1 MSFVSDEVLYKLN
14 NLTEKEADELA
25 FGVVRVDDQGII
37 DLYNQYESEISKLT
51 SNEVVG
57 KNFFL
62 TVAPCTNN
70 RLFKGK
76 FDSGVNNN
84 SLDVEF
90 LYTFTYRLRPTN
102 VAIHLY
108 RHPESKTN
116 WIFTQRR

>member
-1 MSFVSDEVLYKLN
+1 MSFVSDDVLQRIDN
-14 NLTEKEADELA
+14 FTAQEADELS
-25 FGVVRVDDQGII
+25 FGIVRVTDQGII
-37 DLYNQYESEISKLT
+37 ELYNKYESEISKLPA
-51 SNEVVG
+51 SEVLG
-57 KNFFL
+57 KNFFT

-76 FDSGVNNN
+76 FDAGVNGD

-102 VAIHLY
+102 VAVRLY
-108 RHPESKTN
+108 RVPVSRTN

>member
-1 MSFVSDEVLYKLN
+1 MSFVSDEVLRKLD
-14 NLTEKEADELA
+14 NLTVQDANELS
-25 FGVVRVDDQGII
+25 FGIVRVNDEGII
-37 DLYNQYESEISKLT
+37 ELYNQYESDISKLPA
-51 SNEVVG
+51 SEVMG
-57 KNFFL
+57 KNFFI

-76 FDSGVNNN
+76 FDAGVSSD

-102 VAIHLY
+102 VAVRLY
-108 RHPESKTN
+108 RDPLSKTN

>member
-1 MSFVSDEVLYKLN
+1 MSFVPEEVLRKLD
-14 NLTEKEADELA
+14 NLTTQEANELS
-25 FGVVRVDDQGII
+25 FGVVRVTDQGII
-37 DLYNQYESEISKLT
+37 ELYNQYEADLSKL
-51 SNEVVG
+51 SINEVLG
-57 KNFFL
+57 KNFFI

-76 FDSGVNNN
+76 FDAGVSSD

-102 VAIHLY
+102 VAVRLY
-108 RHPESKTN
+108 RDPLSKTN

>member
-1 MSFVSDEVLYKLN
+1 MSFVPEKVLRKLD
-14 NLTEKEADELA
+14 NLTTQEANELS
-25 FGVVRVDDQGII
+25 FGVVRVNDEGII
-37 DLYNQYESEISKLT
+37 ELYNQYEADLSKISVNGVL
-51 SNEVVG
+51 G
-57 KNFFL
+57 KNFFI

-76 FDSGVNNN
+76 FDAGVSSD

-102 VAIHLY
+102 VAVRLY
-108 RHPESKTN
+108 RDPLSKTN

>member
-1 MSFVSDEVLYKLN
+1 MSFVSDEVLRKLD
-14 NLTEKEADELA
+14 NLTEQEANDLPY
-25 FGVVRVDDQGII
+25 GVVRVTDEGII
-37 DLYNQYESEISKLT
+37 NLYNQYASEISKLPT
-51 SNEVVG
+51 SDAIG
-57 KNFFL
+57 KNFFV

-76 FDSGVNNN
+76 FDTGVSID

-102 VAIHLY
+102 VAIHLF
-108 RHPESKTN
+108 RHSESKTN

>member
-1 MSFVSDEVLYKLN
+1 MSFVSDEMLHKLD
-14 NLTEKEADELA
+14 NLTEKEANELP
-25 FGVVRVDDQGII
+25 FGVVRVDDEGIVN
-37 DLYNQYESEISKLT
+37 LYNQYESEISKLP

-76 FDSGVNNN
+76 FDTGVNNN
-84 SLDVEF
+84 SLDLEF
-90 LYTFTYRLRPTN
+90 LYTFTYCLRPTN
-102 VAIHLY
+102 VAIRLY
-108 RHPESKTN
+108 RHSESKTN